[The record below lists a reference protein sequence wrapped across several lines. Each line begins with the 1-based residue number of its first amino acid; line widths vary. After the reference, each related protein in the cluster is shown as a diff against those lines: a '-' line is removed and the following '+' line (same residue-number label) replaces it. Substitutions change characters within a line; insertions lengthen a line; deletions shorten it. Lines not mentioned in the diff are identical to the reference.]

1 MVLISCIQFMAIF
14 TFTLIKDRLFSLKFD
29 VKIDHVLAKSSQ
41 EAEMFIYNID
51 CTIKNIYD
59 VRNKL
64 GQLKPGELRERFDLD
79 TWNDFMNVIEF
90 QQRQSCFE
98 AFMSEPFYN

>member
-1 MVLISCIQFMAIF
+1 
-14 TFTLIKDRLFSLKFD
+14 
-29 VKIDHVLAKSSQ
+29 
-41 EAEMFIYNID
+41 MFIYNID

-59 VRNKL
+59 VKNKL
-64 GQLKPGELRERFDLD
+64 GQLRPNEHRERFDLD

-90 QQRQSCFE
+90 RQRQSCFE